1 MPYLQEEQT
10 SKAMLM
16 VQDDASKGSLLVEAI
31 LQETSF
37 QLKYS

>member
-16 VQDDASKGSLLVEAI
+16 VQDDAGIGSLLVEAI
-31 LQETSF
+31 LQATSF
-37 QLKYS
+37 QLKYC

>member
-10 SKAMLM
+10 SKAMHM
-16 VQDDASKGSLLVEAI
+16 VQDYAGIDSLLVEAI

-37 QLKYS
+37 QLKYG

>member
-16 VQDDASKGSLLVEAI
+16 VLDDAGIGSLLVEAI

-37 QLKYS
+37 QLKYC

>member
-16 VQDDASKGSLLVEAI
+16 MQDDAGIGSLLVEAI

-37 QLKYS
+37 QLKYC